1 MLDFD
6 WNQVHAVQA
15 AVRTLSRYRDE
26 VSSTSIVPLWIA
38 DGIPKEGIHSVDRKH
53 QAQFSWGSLIHPVL

>member
-6 WNQVHAVQA
+6 WNQVHAAQA

-38 DGIPKEGIHSVDRKH
+38 DGIPKERIHSIDRKY
-53 QAQFSWGSLIHPVL
+53 QAQFSCWGFIHPTL